1 MLFDPRVQVK
11 AIEGEPLL
19 PDWNDDQPR
28 ANVAVE
34 HPASDPAVGWGVAI
48 ADQPRLQRD
57 GHSESRIAIKTS
69 ITQRWSYEVRGVT
82 RVFSSQQTTFTKD
95 SMPQPSIA
103 ESVRGGQH
111 HQAGTKRSA
120 APLQAIA
127 TTEVVSEAALMHDAP
142 VNGVVQR
149 SPV

>member
-1 MLFDPRVQVK
+1 MLVDPRVQVK
-11 AIEGEPLL
+11 AIEGDPLL

-34 HPASDPAVGWGVAI
+34 HPASDTAVGWGVAI

-57 GHSESRIAIKTS
+57 GHSESRIVRKTS

-82 RVFSSQQTTFTKD
+82 HVFSSHRTTFTKD
-95 SMPQPSIA
+95 SLQQPSIA
-103 ESVRGGQH
+103 ESVRGGQYP
-111 HQAGTKRSA
+111 QAETEAQRASA
-120 APLQAIA
+120 SRDCGDIGGIEGGHARR
-127 TTEVVSEAALMHDAP
+127 TRYR
-142 VNGVVQR
+142 VVQR